1 MVDQLL
7 QFQGPGVSH
16 NYLGHFIHSFSHC
29 HIMLLTPVV
38 ISFCDESERLLWN
51 GHIQQGKRVLI
62 K

>member
-51 GHIQQGKRVLI
+51 GHI
-62 K
+62 